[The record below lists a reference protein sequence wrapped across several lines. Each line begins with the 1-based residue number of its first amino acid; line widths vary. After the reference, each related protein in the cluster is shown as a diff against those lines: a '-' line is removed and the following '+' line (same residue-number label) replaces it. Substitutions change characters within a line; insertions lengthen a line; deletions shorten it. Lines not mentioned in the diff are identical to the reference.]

1 MPYPRTGLLAE
12 GRKCPC
18 KPRTFNHIR
27 PKLVFRGPNQ
37 ECSHNT
43 NEIRAL
49 RPELVFREVPGELVQ
64 WGRQTQ
70 RFRWVALCLALLE
83 PVRRRV
89 VQVPAP
95 PVRLRLLPAF
105 HLALRLSADMLPV
118 SYSWVRPKP
127 PPAYCAGPL
136 PGVRHVDVFI
146 VTMPV
151 PKFRSEVVGRFW
163 RVSMGRFSRAP
174 KSHHPQTPPRQVI
187 SATRQPSVPPA
198 ANGREGHITAGSQ
211 SRTPHPFVD

>member
-95 PVRLRLLPAF
+95 PVRLRLLAGVSPGTAAVRRHAAGLLLVGPAE
-105 HLALRLSADMLPV
+105 
-118 SYSWVRPKP
+118 
-127 PPAYCAGPL
+127 
-136 PGVRHVDVFI
+136 
-146 VTMPV
+146 T
-151 PKFRSEVVGRFW
+151 
-163 RVSMGRFSRAP
+163 
-174 KSHHPQTPPRQVI
+174 
-187 SATRQPSVPPA
+187 
-198 ANGREGHITAGSQ
+198 TAGILRRAS
-211 SRTPHPFVD
+211 SGR